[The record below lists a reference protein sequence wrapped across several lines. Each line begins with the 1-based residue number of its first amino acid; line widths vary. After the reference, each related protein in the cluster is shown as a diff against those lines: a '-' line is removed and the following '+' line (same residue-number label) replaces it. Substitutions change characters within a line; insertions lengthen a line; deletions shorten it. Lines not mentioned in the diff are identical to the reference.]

1 MTRKYFGTDGIRGR
15 VGEFPVNP
23 DFMLKLGWAAGRVL
37 GNGQGGRV
45 VIGKDTRL
53 SGYIFESALE
63 AGLAAAG
70 LDVLLLGPMPTP
82 AVAHMTR
89 TFHADAGIVI
99 SASHNPFYD
108 NGIKFF
114 SADGTK
120 LPDSIELAIEAELDG
135 ALQGEMPMVAAEQLG
150 KASRVNDASGRYIEF
165 CKSTFPNTLDLT
177 GLKVVVD
184 CANGATYQVAPAVF
198 RELGAEVSTIGI
210 EPNGLNINVE
220 CGSTHPEKLQQ
231 AVQEQGADLGV
242 ALDGDG
248 DRLIMVDH
256 LGEVVDGD
264 ELLFIIAQARAQEG
278 EVSGVVGTLMSNLGM
293 EHALSG
299 LGIPFAR
306 AKVGD
311 RYVMEV
317 LQERRWL
324 LGGESSGHIICLEH
338 TTTGDGIIAALQ
350 VLAATVKGGKS
361 LNELKE
367 GMRKYP
373 QTMINVRLSGGF
385 QLEASAAIREAI
397 QAVEDELGERGRVLL
412 RPSGTEPLVR
422 VMVEGED
429 GTEVR
434 RLAEQLAG
442 VVEQAVAA
450 ECG

>member
-385 QLEASAAIREAI
+385 QLEASAAIREAV